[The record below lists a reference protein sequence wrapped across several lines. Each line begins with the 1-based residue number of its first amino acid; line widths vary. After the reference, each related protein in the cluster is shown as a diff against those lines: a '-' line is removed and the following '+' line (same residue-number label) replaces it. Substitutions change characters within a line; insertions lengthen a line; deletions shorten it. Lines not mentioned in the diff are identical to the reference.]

1 MEQFCRGGSMGVTH
15 LRSKGIIY
23 QFLIANGT
31 GFGTL
36 TFSPLEVVT
45 RSLMKTIFKSVDS
58 DALYL

>member
-1 MEQFCRGGSMGVTH
+1 MGVTH

-23 QFLIANGT
+23 QFLNANGT
-31 GFGTL
+31 AFGTL